1 MSVTFAELSD
11 KEQLETG
18 DILSPKF
25 DANGLIPAIA
35 ADVETG
41 TILMMAWMNREA
53 LARTIETDEVHYW
66 SRSRG
71 ELWHKG
77 ATSGHIQRVHEIR
90 IDCDQDALLL
100 YVTQEGPGCC
110 HVGYNAC
117 FFRRVEKDGDSVKLA
132 TIGSRAYDPKA
143 VYGSKGG

>member
-1 MSVTFAELSD
+1 MSVAFAELSD
-11 KEQLETG
+11 KEQIETG
-18 DILSPKF
+18 DVLAPKF
-25 DANGLIPAIA
+25 DANGLIPAVA

-41 TILMMAWMNREA
+41 TVLMMAWMNREA
-53 LARTIETDEVHYW
+53 LARTIETEEAHYW

-77 ATSGHIQRVHEIR
+77 ATSGHVQKVHEIR
-90 IDCDQDALLL
+90 LDCDQDTVLLL
-100 YVTQEGPGCC
+100 VRQEGPGCC

-117 FFRRVEKDGDSVKLA
+117 FFRRVEKDGKAVKLA
-132 TIGSRAYDPKA
+132 TVDTRAYDPKA